1 MSILTLGGGAFG
13 GMDQLSVDTLI
24 STGIDAGVSRVDT
37 APLYGDSEM
46 RIGKYL
52 RKNKGLDL
60 NISTKIGIPASLIL
74 DSKITT
80 PRRFNSYELSP
91 RIINE
96 SVRSSL
102 IKLGVESVNTIYL
115 HSVDSAHFTDENI
128 AALLSLKKLGL
139 VKHLGYAGDGF
150 NLECALKFVEFDAF
164 LMTLNCIDQMN
175 MPYAKLAGLESR
187 LVIKRAL
194 GNGVWRTKN
203 HSLSKRTKDEI
214 AQITSLDKKIRR
226 WLKVNTVS
234 GFTSYEY
241 RLNKMFG
248 RSRNQD
254 FTSTFLNFA
263 LSIPGVESVL
273 LGTTNP
279 KHLLRAIEIESEMD
293 RFVETEL
300 AKIESNFKYHSNESW
315 GPHI

>member
-1 MSILTLGGGAFG
+1 M
-13 GMDQLSVDTLI
+13 
-24 STGIDAGVSRVDT
+24 SRVDT

-46 RIGKYL
+46 RIGQYL
-52 RKNKGLDL
+52 RKNKRLDL
-60 NISTKIGIPASLIL
+60 DISTKVGIPANLIL
-74 DSKITT
+74 DSISKT
-80 PRRFNSYELSP
+80 PRRFNSHELSP

-102 IKLGVESVNTIYL
+102 VKLGVESINTIYL

-139 VKHLGYAGDGF
+139 VKHIGYAGDGF
-150 NLECALKFVEFDAF
+150 NLECALKFVEFDTF

-194 GNGVWRTKN
+194 GNGAWRTKN
-203 HSLSKRTKDEI
+203 HSLSKRTKDEL
-214 AQITSLDKKIRR
+214 AQIAWLDKKIRGL
-226 WLKVNTVS
+226 LKVNTVR

-248 RSRNQD
+248 RSRNHD
-254 FTSTFLNFA
+254 FASTFLNFA

-273 LGTTNP
+273 LGTTNS
-279 KHLLRAIEIESEMD
+279 KHLLRAIEIENEIE
-293 RFVETEL
+293 RFDETEL
-300 AKIESNFKYHSNESW
+300 AKIESNFNYHSNKSW
-315 GPHI
+315 GSHT